1 MADQSRQDAKSHSQA
16 TDDIEEIEQAFIA
29 ARQQGESLA
38 TWLERYPQHAIA
50 LIDLASALD
59 AYDSAPEPDAQ
70 AVAATT
76 RLLRTTLTQVAGPP
90 VPPPAPGLIA
100 RGRGRG
106 MNIAQ
111 FARELRLASDI
122 LIKLDRGVVF
132 LTSTPRL
139 LREQLATVLQCA
151 PNVVDAALK
160 PRPTTNAPLFYARQA
175 PAAPQQQSFIEAV
188 TQSVELS
195 PEDHEF
201 WLTVARKEG
210 LDE

>member
-1 MADQSRQDAKSHSQA
+1 
-16 TDDIEEIEQAFIA
+16 
-29 ARQQGESLA
+29 
-38 TWLERYPQHAIA
+38 
-50 LIDLASALD
+50 
-59 AYDSAPEPDAQ
+59 
-70 AVAATT
+70 
-76 RLLRTTLTQVAGPP
+76 
-90 VPPPAPGLIA
+90 
-100 RGRGRG
+100 

-122 LIKLDRGVVF
+122 LIKLDRGVLILDVYAASPTRAIGRRAAM
-132 LTSTPRL
+132 L
-139 LREQLATVLQCA
+139 

-160 PRPTTNAPLFYARQA
+160 PRPTTNAPMLYSRQA

-195 PEDHEF
+195 PEDREF